1 MSGHGRNADAAR
13 GERAERGRTAG
24 RSSAGGGRV
33 VVGVSG
39 SPASLAALRA
49 AAEQARRGG
58 RVLVAVLAWEPP
70 EGEALYLRHP
80 DPGWARHWWDE
91 ARARLDRAFDAA
103 FGGAPPGVTVE
114 RRVVRSRPGAALC
127 EVASHPDDLLVLG
140 ARAGRRGVG
149 QTQRHVRT
157 HAPCAILTVPAPRP
171 PRGFRRTLRRMT
183 PQDFALASH

>member
-1 MSGHGRNADAAR
+1 MSGQERETDAR
-13 GERAERGRTAG
+13 ERASSGRTAG
-24 RSSAGGGRV
+24 RSSARGGRV

-80 DPGWARHWWDE
+80 HPEWARHWWVE
-91 ARARLDRAFDAA
+91 ARALLDRAFEAA
-103 FGGAPPGVTVE
+103 FGGAPPGVTVA